1 MNAPTD
7 DWDLNLDEAHLGVGE
22 VTDLMDRAAILSQRD
37 PWRRG
42 NVVELPAEGD
52 LVILGDLHGDRENL
66 DRVLGWARLHRH
78 RDRCIVFQELI
89 HGGPP
94 DNRGGDTS
102 FWLLEE
108 VASLKC
114 LFRSRVQVILSNHD
128 LAELSGAQITKG
140 GEAVSDRFRRGLQNT
155 YGPNWQVVLEAY
167 RRFLAALPLAVS
179 TPNGLFI
186 SHSTPEAEAMEDF
199 DYGIF
204 DRPLVPED
212 YRRGT
217 SLYELVWGR
226 DHDQR
231 SADEFAR
238 AIGAQLLV
246 TGHQSSLPG
255 VKTPTSRHLILTS
268 DGRLGTVLVVPLN
281 RRIPQGALARQVMR
295 IRSLRLP
302 GARRRSRPAGQATE
316 EPTG

>member
-1 MNAPTD
+1 MNGPAE

-42 NVVELPAEGD
+42 NVMELPAEGD

-89 HGGPP
+89 HGGPA
-94 DNRGGDTS
+94 DEQGGDSS

-114 LFRSRVQVILSNHD
+114 IFRSRVQVVLSNHD
-128 LAELSGAQITKG
+128 LAELTGSRITKA
-140 GEAVSDRFRRGLQNT
+140 GEPVSDQFRRGVRNA
-155 YGPNWQVVLEAY
+155 YGPNCQAVLEAY

-186 SHSTPEAEAMEDF
+186 SHSTPEPKALEDF
-199 DYGIF
+199 DYSIF
-204 DRPLVPED
+204 DRPLVPGD

-217 SLYELVWGR
+217 SLYEMVWGR
-226 DHDQR
+226 NHNQR

-238 AIGAQLLV
+238 AVGAQLLI

-255 VKTPTSRHLILTS
+255 IKTPTSRHMILTS
-268 DGRLGTVLVVPLN
+268 DGRLGSVLVVPLN
-281 RRIPQGALARQVMR
+281 RHIPQRALARQVLR

-302 GARRRSRPAGQATE
+302 SARRRAKPSGGAAKET
-316 EPTG
+316 